1 MLDYV
6 NPDHPSSFHRL
17 NGLVYWNRHG
27 GNWARQMNS
36 FNSSVFT
43 KQSLTEFS
51 SVKIIQLS
59 PLTNQIDYKEKFV
72 FLILKVKVK

>member
-27 GNWARQMNS
+27 GNWARQMNR

-43 KQSLTEFS
+43 QESLKELS
-51 SVKIIQLS
+51 SVKYIQVS
-59 PLTNQIDYKEKFV
+59 QLTNQIDHKEKFV